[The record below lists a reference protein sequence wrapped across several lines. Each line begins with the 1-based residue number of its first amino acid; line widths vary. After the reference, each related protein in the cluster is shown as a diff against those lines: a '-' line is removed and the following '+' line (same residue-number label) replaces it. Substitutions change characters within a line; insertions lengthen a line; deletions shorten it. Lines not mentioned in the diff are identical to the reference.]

1 MLHIFPQIILL
12 VLGQHHTVVLICISV
27 MANDANLHV
36 LGFLFVLSLAN
47 YTPSSG
53 FVFLFFISLRWSLL
67 PVRRKWPTAQGD
79 HSAGKTS
86 SCRSLTTQASDVVAN
101 AHTPAGRWETETG
114 DCLEAPEPASL
125 STVHR
130 QESLKLNK
138 EERNDFRTLAQ
149 VYTCSCAY
157 MGMVLLVYNPSP

>member
-12 VLGQHHTVVLICISV
+12 VLGQHHTVVLIYISV

-101 AHTPAGRWETETG
+101 AHTPAGR
-114 DCLEAPEPASL
+114 
-125 STVHR
+125 
-130 QESLKLNK
+130 
-138 EERNDFRTLAQ
+138 
-149 VYTCSCAY
+149 
-157 MGMVLLVYNPSP
+157 